1 MAITENDGKS
11 RHGMEDEMKIKKLL
25 ASQRA
30 IALLTLV
37 VLFLFFTLFGKNF
50 CTADTMVN
58 LLESTYYIICVS
70 FGMTFVIAT
79 GGIDLSVGTVAM
91 CSALIG
97 GVAYNVWKFP
107 MWVSLLVI
115 IATGATFGV
124 LNGIL
129 TSYLDMPA
137 FVATLGTMMMSQG
150 VGYIISGVQTM
161 RYPSISEP
169 DGWFKRVFYKSI
181 SGMPMGIL
189 YMVLLFAAA
198 CFLFR
203 CTKIG
208 KYACAIGSNKE
219 AARLSGVNVKKW
231 GLLVYLISGI
241 CAGIAGVFYAATYTA
256 ILPGSGSGIETN
268 AIAATVIGG
277 TSMAGGYGSML
288 GTIIGVFIMG
298 ILKNGL
304 MTIGIQQQWQVLF
317 TGGAVLL
324 AVLLDIYR
332 TKRVQ
337 KGRKKG

>member
-1 MAITENDGKS
+1 MKRKS
-11 RHGMEDEMKIKKLL
+11 ILS
-25 ASQRA
+25 SQRA
-30 IALLTLV
+30 IALLTLA
-37 VLFLFFTLFGKNF
+37 VLFAFFSIFGNNF
-50 CTADTMVN
+50 CTTDTMIN

-70 FGMTFVIAT
+70 FGMTFVIST

-91 CSALIG
+91 CGALVG
-97 GVAYNVWKFP
+97 GVAYNVWGLP
-107 MWVSLLVI
+107 MWTSLILIVVT
-115 IATGATFGV
+115 AALFGV

-129 TSYLDMPA
+129 VSYLNMPA

-150 VGYIISGVQTM
+150 IGYIVSGVQTM
-161 RYPSISEP
+161 RYPSISEA
-169 DGWFKRVFYKSI
+169 DGWFKRVFYKSLN
-181 SGMPMGIL
+181 GMPMGVI
-189 YMVLLFAAA
+189 YMTLLFAVAL
-198 CFLFR
+198 FLFR
-203 CTKIG
+203 YTKIG

-231 GLLVYLISGI
+231 GLLVYIISGVFAGF
-241 CAGIAGVFYAATYTA
+241 AGIFYAATYTA

-277 TSMAGGYGSML
+277 TSMAGGSGSML

-304 MTIGIQQQWQVLF
+304 MTVGIQQQWQVLF

-332 TKRVQ
+332 NKKVQ
-337 KGRKKG
+337 QN

>member
-1 MAITENDGKS
+1 
-11 RHGMEDEMKIKKLL
+11 
-25 ASQRA
+25 
-30 IALLTLV
+30 
-37 VLFLFFTLFGKNF
+37 
-50 CTADTMVN
+50 
-58 LLESTYYIICVS
+58 
-70 FGMTFVIAT
+70 
-79 GGIDLSVGTVAM
+79 
-91 CSALIG
+91 
-97 GVAYNVWKFP
+97 
-107 MWVSLLVI
+107 
-115 IATGATFGV
+115 
-124 LNGIL
+124 
-129 TSYLDMPA
+129 
-137 FVATLGTMMMSQG
+137 
-150 VGYIISGVQTM
+150 M
-161 RYPSISEP
+161 RRY
-169 DGWFKRVFYKSI
+169 
-181 SGMPMGIL
+181 
-189 YMVLLFAAA
+189 
-198 CFLFR
+198 
-203 CTKIG
+203 TKIG

>member
-1 MAITENDGKS
+1 M
-11 RHGMEDEMKIKKLL
+11 
-25 ASQRA
+25 
-30 IALLTLV
+30 
-37 VLFLFFTLFGKNF
+37 
-50 CTADTMVN
+50 N

-70 FGMTFVIAT
+70 FGMTFVIST

-91 CSALIG
+91 CGALVG
-97 GVAYNVWKFP
+97 GVAYNVWGLP
-107 MWVSLLVI
+107 MWFSLI
-115 IATGATFGV
+115 IIVFTGMLFGI

-129 TSYLDMPA
+129 VSYLNLPA

-150 VGYIISGVQTM
+150 AGYIISGVQTM

-169 DGWFKRVFYKSI
+169 DGWFKRIFYKSLD
-181 SGMPMGIL
+181 GVPMGVI
-189 YMVLLFAAA
+189 YMVILFAAA
-198 CFLFR
+198 FFLFKY
-203 CTKIG
+203 TKIG

-219 AARLSGVNVKKW
+219 AARLSGVNVKRW
-231 GLLVYLISGI
+231 GLLVYVISGI
-241 CAGIAGVFYAATYTA
+241 FAGLAGIFYAATYTA

-277 TSMAGGYGSML
+277 TSMTGGSGSMF

-317 TGGAVLL
+317 TGAAVLL

-332 TKRVQ
+332 NNKIKR
-337 KGRKKG
+337 G

>member
-1 MAITENDGKS
+1 
-11 RHGMEDEMKIKKLL
+11 MKKILS
-25 ASQRA
+25 SQRA
-30 IALLTLV
+30 IALLTLG
-37 VLFLFFTLFGKNF
+37 VLFLFFSVFGSNF
-50 CTADTMVN
+50 CTGDTMVN

-70 FGMTFVIAT
+70 FGMTFVIST

-91 CSALIG
+91 CGALVG
-97 GVAYNVWKFP
+97 GVAYNVWGLP
-107 MWVSLLVI
+107 MWFSLI
-115 IATGATFGV
+115 IIVFTGMLFGI

-129 TSYLDMPA
+129 VSYLNLPA

-150 VGYIISGVQTM
+150 AGYIISGVQTM

-169 DGWFKRVFYKSI
+169 DGWFKRIFYKSLD
-181 SGMPMGIL
+181 GVTMGVI
-189 YMVLLFAAA
+189 YMVILFAAA
-198 CFLFR
+198 FFLFKY
-203 CTKIG
+203 TKIG

-219 AARLSGVNVKKW
+219 AARLSGVNVKRW
-231 GLLVYLISGI
+231 GLLVYVISGI
-241 CAGIAGVFYAATYTA
+241 FAGLAGIFYAATYTA

-277 TSMAGGYGSML
+277 TSMTGGSGSMF

-317 TGGAVLL
+317 TGAAVLL

-332 TKRVQ
+332 NNKIKR
-337 KGRKKG
+337 G